1 MFPNLKIKQNQS
13 GEEEMAFDSL
23 MVFTGN
29 ANPEMAQRVA
39 KHLDTT
45 LGNASVKKFS
55 DGEIAIELLENVRG
69 RDVFILQPT
78 CAPTND
84 NLMEILTMADA
95 FKRASAGRITAA
107 IPYFGYAR
115 QDRRPRSARVPI
127 SAKLV
132 ANMLEAGGIDRVL
145 TVDLHADQNSRF
157 F

>member
-55 DGEIAIELLENVRG
+55 DGEIAIELCVDAMCSFCSPLVH
-69 RDVFILQPT
+69 Q
-78 CAPTND
+78 
-84 NLMEILTMADA
+84 LT
-95 FKRASAGRITAA
+95 I
-107 IPYFGYAR
+107 I
-115 QDRRPRSARVPI
+115 
-127 SAKLV
+127 
-132 ANMLEAGGIDRVL
+132 
-145 TVDLHADQNSRF
+145 
-157 F
+157 